1 MRRSIGMLMAV
12 MLAAGLLSQ
21 ISPPATLAAGP
32 NVGYLDDVFGDA
44 PGSAPTADKPQSKL
58 WFNDGAWWAVM
69 FNAGD
74 SKYHIYRLTWPDKWL
89 PTATL
94 VDDRPLAHADCL
106 WDGTHLYIATT
117 LSNVETNAANEGRLY
132 RYSYAGGVY
141 TLDTGFPTVMMTK
154 NVESLAIDQDTFGKL
169 WITFTSGS
177 KVYVNRSTTNDAT
190 WGTPF
195 VVPDPNQTGATSLN
209 SDDISSLVAYH
220 DQNGSSIG
228 VLWSNHNKP
237 SSMYF
242 SYHKDGDPDLTWQPI
257 ESIYAP
263 EALAC
268 AADDHINLKSLQSDP
283 SGAIYAA
290 VKTSFGDSG
299 CGGSSS
305 SPLIRLVV
313 RKPNNTWKV
322 ATFGTVHDDHTRPL
336 VLLDT
341 SNRMVYMFAT
351 SPTKCGVI
359 YMKSTSMDTL
369 SFTTGPG
376 AAFIRNSTYDCINN
390 ATSTK
395 QTVNAASGLV
405 VLASDGT
412 QKAYLHN
419 VLALGSPPVD
429 TTAPVVTAKTPSAGA
444 ASADIATTVTATF
457 SEPVVGVSSSSF
469 TLTPAGGA
477 AVAANVSY
485 DSATRTATLTPAAA
499 LATSTTYTASLGS
512 PIADSAGNPL
522 APVSWSFSTAAPLP
536 DTTPPTVIA
545 RNPASGAGN
554 VAPATTV
561 MATFSEAMDA
571 ATISAASVSLT
582 GPAAAG
588 VAAVVSYDAASRT
601 VTLTPGAN
609 LSFSS
614 TYMARLSGAIKDL
627 AGNPLAPVSWSFST
641 AAPPPDT
648 TPPTV
653 LAVSP
658 PNGAAGVGTA
668 TDIRVNFSE
677 PIDSTTITS
686 ADFTLTSADGVVI
699 DIVSYDH
706 DTNTAILHPSAPLA
720 DGTTYTAQITGV
732 SDMAGNELAD
742 AVSWSFTTA
751 AGPLPHKLLLPAL
764 LR

>member
-1 MRRSIGMLMAV
+1 MRRSIGMLMIIA
-12 MLAAGLLSQ
+12 LAASLLSQ
-21 ISPPATLAAGP
+21 ISPPTTLAANP
-32 NVGYLDDVFGDA
+32 NVGYVDFGFGSA

-69 FNAGD
+69 FKTGD
-74 SKYHIYRLTWPDKWL
+74 NKYHIYRLIWPDQWAD
-89 PTATL
+89 TGAL
-94 VDDRPLAHADCL
+94 VDDRPLSHADCL

-154 NVESLAIDQDTFGKL
+154 NVESLTIDKDTTGKL

-177 KVYVNRSTTNDAT
+177 KVYVNSSTTDDAT

-195 VVPDPNQTGATSLN
+195 VVPGPTSATSLV

-228 VLWSNHNKP
+228 VLWSNHNSP

-242 SYHKDGDPDLTWQPI
+242 SYHKDGDPDTTWAPI
-257 ESIYAP
+257 EQIYTAT
-263 EALAC
+263 C

-313 RKPNNTWKV
+313 RKPNNSWTV
-322 ATFGTVHDDHTRPL
+322 ATFGTVANDHTRPL

-341 SNRMVYMFAT
+341 SNRTVYMFAT
-351 SPTKCGVI
+351 APVSCGII
-359 YMKSTSMDTL
+359 YMKSTSMDNP
-369 SFTTGPG
+369 SFASGLGMP
-376 AAFIRNSTYDCINN
+376 FISSSTYTCINN

-395 QTVNAASGLV
+395 QTVNAATGLV
-405 VLASDGT
+405 VMASDES
-412 QKAYLHN
+412 KKFYLHN
-419 VLALGSPPVD
+419 VLALGSPPPDITPPTV
-429 TTAPVVTAKTPSAGA
+429 TTRTPAAGA
-444 ASADIATTVTATF
+444 ANVNLATTVTATF
-457 SEPVVGVSSSSF
+457 GEPVVGVSSSSF
-469 TLTPAGGA
+469 LLTPTGGA
-477 AVAANVSY
+477 PVAASVSY
-485 DSATRTATLTPAAA
+485 DSATRRATLTPAAA

-512 PIADSAGNPL
+512 PISDTSGNPL
-522 APVSWSFSTAAPLP
+522 APLSWRFSTAAPPP

-545 RNPASGAGN
+545 RSPASGAGN
-554 VAPATTV
+554 VAPATSVT
-561 MATFSEAMDA
+561 ATFSEPMDA
-571 ATISAASVSLT
+571 ATISAASVRLT
-582 GPAAAG
+582 GPGAAA

-601 VTLTPGAN
+601 VTLAPGAN

-614 TYMARLSGAIKDL
+614 TYTAQLSGAIKDL
-627 AGNPLAPVSWSFST
+627 AGNSLAPVSWSFST

-653 LAVSP
+653 LAASP
-658 PNGAAGVGTA
+658 PNGAAGVGVA
-668 TDIRVNFSE
+668 TDITVNFSE
-677 PIDSTTITS
+677 PIDSTTMSS
-686 ADFTLTSADGVVI
+686 ADFTLTSANGVVT
-699 DIVSYDH
+699 DSVSYDH
-706 DTNTAILHPSAPLA
+706 DTNTATLHPNAPLA
-720 DGTTYTAQITGV
+720 AGTTYTARISGV
-732 SDMAGNELAD
+732 KDLAGNALA
-742 AVSWSFTTA
+742 APVAWSFTTA
-751 AGPLPHKLLLPAL
+751 AVTAPQHELLLPAI

>member
-1 MRRSIGMLMAV
+1 MRRLIGMLMVV

-21 ISPPATLAAGP
+21 ISPPATLAANP
-32 NVGYLDDVFGDA
+32 NVGYVDFGFGSA

-69 FNAGD
+69 FKTGD
-74 SKYHIYRLTWPDKWL
+74 STYHIYRLTWPDQWVD
-89 PTATL
+89 TGAR

-117 LSNVETNAANEGRLY
+117 LSNVETNAANQGRLY
-132 RYSYAGGVY
+132 RYSYAGGAY
-141 TLDTGFPTVMMTK
+141 TLDTGFPAVMMTGSI
-154 NVESLAIDQDTFGKL
+154 ESIAIDKDSASKL
-169 WITFTSGS
+169 WITFTLNS
-177 KVYVNRSTTNDAT
+177 KVYVNHSTTDDAT

-195 VVPDPNQTGATSLN
+195 VVPGPSSATSLV

-228 VLWSNHNKP
+228 VLWSNHNNP

-242 SYHKDGDPDLTWQPI
+242 SYHKDGDPDTTWAPI
-257 ESIYAP
+257 EQIYTAT
-263 EALAC
+263 C
-268 AADDHINLKSLQSDP
+268 AADDHINLKSLQSDS
-283 SGAIYAA
+283 SGTIYAA

-322 ATFGTVHDDHTRPL
+322 ATFGTVANDHTRPL

-351 SPTKCGVI
+351 SPTSCGII

-369 SFTTGPG
+369 SFASGKGTP
-376 AAFIRNSTYDCINN
+376 FISSSTYTCINN

-395 QTVNAASGLV
+395 QTVNTATGLV
-405 VLASDGT
+405 VMASDEN
-412 QKAYLHN
+412 KKFYLHN
-419 VLALGSPPVD
+419 ALALGSPPVD

-477 AVAANVSY
+477 AVAASVSY
-485 DSATRTATLTPAAA
+485 DSATRTATLTPAA
-499 LATSTTYTASLGS
+499 LATSTTYTARLGS
-512 PIADSAGNPL
+512 PIADTAGNPL
-522 APVSWSFSTAAPLP
+522 APVSWSFSTAAPPP
-536 DTTPPTVIA
+536 DITPPTVIA
-545 RNPASGAGN
+545 RSPASGAGN

-561 MATFSEAMDA
+561 TATFSEAMNA

-582 GPAAAG
+582 GPATAG
-588 VAAVVSYDAASRT
+588 VAAVVSYNAASRT

-614 TYMARLSGAIKDL
+614 TYTARLSGAITDS
-627 AGNPLAPVSWSFST
+627 AGNPLTPVSWSFST

-668 TDIRVNFSE
+668 TDITVNFSE

-699 DIVSYDH
+699 DIVLYDH
-706 DTNTAILHPSAPLA
+706 DTNTAILHPSAPLV
-720 DGTTYTAQITGV
+720 DGTTYTARITGV
-732 SDMAGNELAD
+732 SDMAGNELAG
-742 AVSWSFTTA
+742 AASWSFTTA
-751 AGPLPHKLLLPAL
+751 AGPLPHKLLLPAI